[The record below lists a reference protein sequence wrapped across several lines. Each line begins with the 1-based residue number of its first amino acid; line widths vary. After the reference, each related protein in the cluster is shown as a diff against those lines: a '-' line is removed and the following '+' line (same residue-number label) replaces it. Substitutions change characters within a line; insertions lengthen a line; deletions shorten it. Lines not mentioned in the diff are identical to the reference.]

1 MSLNSKQKLQTSIQ
15 NSSLQCNIKV
25 ILKLTNHFSSLF
37 RFKDVIPKD
46 LRSHLVYKFQCSSC
60 NATCYGKTARHLN
73 VKSGKHIILFP
84 LTGDRVSC
92 KT

>member
-1 MSLNSKQKLQTSIQ
+1 MSLNSKQKLQTSIR

-25 ILKLTNHFSSLF
+25 ILKSTNHFSSLF

-60 NATCYGKTARHLN
+60 NATCYGKRARPLN